1 MKLQQRQDQ
10 SEGRLR
16 GIRLLRWFRIYSTH
30 ANIHSSRMLQFLLR
44 VKNAAAEFL
53 LDFLSPEEVRLGMYR
68 SERRIPAQF
77 WTLHR
82 VTGVNLET
90 RTTENWD
97 SSCIRPQNKPGTET
111 KRNAFVHLEK
121 SEGSR
126 SGFWLIFSR

>member
-1 MKLQQRQDQ
+1 MKLQQRWDQ

-30 ANIHSSRMLQFLLR
+30 ANIHSSRMLQFHLG

-53 LDFLSPEEVRLGMYR
+53 HDFLSPEEVRLGMYR

-82 VTGVNLET
+82 VTGVNLPNGRKPEPPKTGIPVASVLKTNPEQKPRET
-90 RTTENWD
+90 LLY
-97 SSCIRPQNKPGTET
+97 I
-111 KRNAFVHLEK
+111 
-121 SEGSR
+121 
-126 SGFWLIFSR
+126 